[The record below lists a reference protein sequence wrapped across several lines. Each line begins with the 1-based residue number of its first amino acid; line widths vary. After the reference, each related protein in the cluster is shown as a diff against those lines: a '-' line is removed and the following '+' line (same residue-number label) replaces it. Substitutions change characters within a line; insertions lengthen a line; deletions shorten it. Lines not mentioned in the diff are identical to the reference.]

1 VKKMLSKKNYK
12 VFAKLIGESQT
23 LQNFTDKLTNYLAEE
38 NLRFDQT
45 RFSEAIE
52 KTKREE

>member
-1 VKKMLSKKNYK
+1 MLSKKNYK